1 VNRIPVVFLVTLA
14 VACGG
19 SPRDSSNGAP
29 PPPDLEPPVATN
41 PETPVQ
47 YPPALYDQ
55 KRQGD
60 VVLRLFVDS
69 TGRVVADSQPGI
81 EVSSGFPA
89 MDTAA
94 LAGVTALTYDPA
106 KRRGIPIATW
116 FLQPIQFRHPDEAV
130 IRGEQP

>member
-1 VNRIPVVFLVTLA
+1 MNRMLIASLVILA
-14 VACGG
+14 AACGG
-19 SPRDSSNGAP
+19 SSRDSSNGALP
-29 PPPDLEPPVATN
+29 PPELEPPVATN

-55 KRQGD
+55 KRHGD

-69 TGRVVADSQPGI
+69 TGRVVADSQPRI
-81 EVSSGFPA
+81 EVSSGHPA

-116 FLQPIQFRHPDEAV
+116 FLQPIQFRHPDEPV